1 MVGHWKIINSSTYQF
16 NKVQTRL
23 VFDRLGDGPAPRVPP
38 VVGILVIFL
47 VISTLSV
54 YYMFSI
60 GLVVVGVGLKLMEV
74 CKRREWLEFEVADRH
89 PAYNMAQRN
98 EDSTAESLALLQDTS
113 DGNRALAHTIGQ
125 HSRNG
130 TTVSDRVTFKHM
142 TINKV
147 YYSILEVPL
156 DISLTGGVVASI
168 RFRKIHAVID

>member
-60 GLVVVGVGLKLMEV
+60 GLVVVGVGLKLEFLAIIVDAVWFDENYCFQIADDPLEV
-74 CKRREWLEFEVADRH
+74 RASLRSCIVERGKFLERYCWLELI
-89 PAYNMAQRN
+89 RN
-98 EDSTAESLALLQDTS
+98 
-113 DGNRALAHTIGQ
+113 
-125 HSRNG
+125 
-130 TTVSDRVTFKHM
+130 
-142 TINKV
+142 
-147 YYSILEVPL
+147 
-156 DISLTGGVVASI
+156 VVAEVDVFSLI
-168 RFRKIHAVID
+168 MTVG